1 VPAQSAVLPATE
13 LAWGGRADEAEE
25 LIPVQAAAPARSDI
39 NLLYAARGLRGFGD
53 GFAVILL
60 PAYLSAIGYGSI
72 DIGIVAAAS
81 LLGSAVLTLAVGL
94 VAPSHDLRKL
104 LLLAAGL
111 MAATG
116 LAFPA
121 FEHIVFIAAVAFIGT
136 INPSAGDIGVFVPLE
151 HAMLAR
157 GVPDRERTA
166 VFARYSL
173 IGALSAAAG
182 ALGAG
187 LPDALGSAG
196 IGKIAA
202 FRLMFYAYA
211 LLGLVSAMLY
221 GRLPRSQIGETRHS
235 APLGPSRA
243 VVYRLAA
250 LFSLD
255 AFAGGFI
262 VQSLLALWLFQRFDL
277 SLAAAG
283 SFFFWS
289 SVLSAFSYPV
299 AARLAK
305 RIGLVNTMVFT
316 HIPSSICLILAAF
329 APNLTLVVVLLLVR
343 SALSQMDVPTRTS
356 YVMAVV
362 TPAERTAAA
371 SVTAVP
377 RSLASSL
384 SPALTGVLL
393 ATSFAGLPLVI
404 CGCLKIVYDL
414 SLLASFRHIKPP
426 EELSAGI

>member
-1 VPAQSAVLPATE
+1 M
-13 LAWGGRADEAEE
+13 
-25 LIPVQAAAPARSDI
+25 ARSDDAMPKRADL

-53 GFAVILL
+53 GFAVILI
-60 PAYLSAIGYGSI
+60 PAYLSAIGYDAI
-72 DIGIVAAAS
+72 YIGIVAAAS

-94 VAPSHDLRKL
+94 LAPRHDLRKL
-104 LLLAAGL
+104 LLLAAGV
-111 MAATG
+111 MVATG

-121 FEHIVFIAAVAFIGT
+121 FENIVFIAVVGFVGT
-136 INPSAGDIGVFVPLE
+136 VNPSAGDIGVFIPLE
-151 HAMLAR
+151 HAMVAR
-157 GVPDRERTA
+157 GIADRERTA
-166 VFARYSL
+166 AFARYSL
-173 IGALSAAAG
+173 IGALAAAAG
-182 ALGAG
+182 ALAAA
-187 LPDALGSAG
+187 LPDLLASAG
-196 IGKIAA
+196 IGRIAA

-211 LLGLVSAMLY
+211 LLGVAGAILY
-221 GRLPRSQIGETRHS
+221 RQLPRSQLGEARHS

-277 SLAAAG
+277 SLSAAG
-283 SFFFWS
+283 TFFFWS

-299 AARLAK
+299 AARLA
-305 RIGLVNTMVFT
+305 RSVGLVNTMVLT
-316 HIPSSICLILAAF
+316 HVPSSVCLILAAF
-329 APNLTLVVVLLLVR
+329 APNLGVVVVLLLVR

-356 YVMAVV
+356 YVVAVV

-393 ATSFAGLPLVI
+393 ATSFSGLPLVI
-404 CGCLKIVYDL
+404 CGCLKIIYDV
-414 SLLASFRHIKPP
+414 SLLVSFRHIKPP
-426 EELSAGI
+426 EEKTTAQVPST

>member
-1 VPAQSAVLPATE
+1 VIAMPNGQI
-13 LAWGGRADEAEE
+13 RAAPDIQAD
-25 LIPVQAAAPARSDI
+25 QAAPSRLSDI
-39 NLLYAARGLRGFGD
+39 NVLYTARGLRGFGD

-60 PAYLSAIGYGSI
+60 PAYLSAIGYDPI
-72 DIGIVAAAS
+72 RIGIVAAAS

-94 VAPSHDLRKL
+94 VAPRHDLRKL
-104 LLLAAGL
+104 LLLAAGV

-121 FEHIVFIAAVAFIGT
+121 FEDIVFIAVVAFIGT

-157 GVPDRERTA
+157 GATDRERTA

-182 ALGAG
+182 ALGAAM
-187 LPDALGSAG
+187 PDVLASAG
-196 IGKIAA
+196 IGRIAA

-211 LLGLVSAMLY
+211 LLGVLAAILY
-221 GRLPRSQIGETRHS
+221 RRLPRSQVGETRHS

-277 SLAAAG
+277 SLSAAG

-305 RIGLVNTMVFT
+305 RVGLVNTMVFT

-329 APNLTLVVVLLLVR
+329 APSLTVVVALLLVR

-377 RSLASSL
+377 RSLAASL

-393 ATSFAGLPLVI
+393 ATPFSGLPLVL
-404 CGCLKIVYDL
+404 CGGLKIIYDL
-414 SLLASFRHIKPP
+414 ALLISFRHIKPP
-426 EELSAGI
+426 EESKT